1 MKRNNKIA
9 ILNLLITKK
18 KITRNELAEILG
30 ISRMAV
36 SKLVKSLIERKYI
49 IETDTVDTPK
59 TGKKPKYLYI
69 NLDKFQNIMAI
80 YFGLSS
86 VTISIADIYG
96 KILTTESISI
106 GSKTDVLNT
115 TLKKVSEIL
124 KKYKIMLISIGM
136 NGIVDSFRGIAEIST
151 YYHWK
156 NLNLKEIFEKNFNIT
171 TIIENGVNLIALSQ
185 SKIYE
190 NQKDF
195 VILNIENGVGS
206 TISKYDPVSNKR
218 SFELKEIGHI
228 PFDYSESS
236 LLCVCGN
243 KGCLETVMANWRI
256 EEKVCTKTGEHF
268 SYDKII
274 EEANKNKSFFRDEI
288 LTLLR
293 PLSYIILWINN
304 LITPEKIIITGKITF
319 IDDFFWKELKRILKN
334 NSLDKTKEI
343 IIERSDYNDNLII
356 KGALQYGIENITNSL
371 FFESM
376 FKGESN
382 E

>member
-49 IETDTVDTPK
+49 VETDTVDTPK

-124 KKYKIMLISIGM
+124 KKYK
-136 NGIVDSFRGIAEIST
+136 
-151 YYHWK
+151 K
-156 NLNLKEIFEKNFNIT
+156 
-171 TIIENGVNLIALSQ
+171 
-185 SKIYE
+185 
-190 NQKDF
+190 
-195 VILNIENGVGS
+195 
-206 TISKYDPVSNKR
+206 
-218 SFELKEIGHI
+218 
-228 PFDYSESS
+228 
-236 LLCVCGN
+236 
-243 KGCLETVMANWRI
+243 
-256 EEKVCTKTGEHF
+256 
-268 SYDKII
+268 
-274 EEANKNKSFFRDEI
+274 
-288 LTLLR
+288 
-293 PLSYIILWINN
+293 
-304 LITPEKIIITGKITF
+304 
-319 IDDFFWKELKRILKN
+319 
-334 NSLDKTKEI
+334 
-343 IIERSDYNDNLII
+343 
-356 KGALQYGIENITNSL
+356 
-371 FFESM
+371 
-376 FKGESN
+376 
-382 E
+382 

>member
-36 SKLVKSLIERKYI
+36 SKLVKFLIEKKYI
-49 IETDTVDTPK
+49 IETDTVDTSK

-136 NGIVDSFRGIAEIST
+136 NGIVDSFRGIAKIST

-190 NQKDF
+190 SQKDF

-206 TISKYDPVSNKR
+206 TISKYDSISNKR
-218 SFELKEIGHI
+218 IFELKEIGHI
-228 PFDYSESS
+228 PFD
-236 LLCVCGN
+236 
-243 KGCLETVMANWRI
+243 
-256 EEKVCTKTGEHF
+256 
-268 SYDKII
+268 
-274 EEANKNKSFFRDEI
+274 
-288 LTLLR
+288 
-293 PLSYIILWINN
+293 
-304 LITPEKIIITGKITF
+304 
-319 IDDFFWKELKRILKN
+319 
-334 NSLDKTKEI
+334 
-343 IIERSDYNDNLII
+343 
-356 KGALQYGIENITNSL
+356 
-371 FFESM
+371 
-376 FKGESN
+376 
-382 E
+382 

>member
-18 KITRNELAEILG
+18 KLTRNELAEILG
-30 ISRMAV
+30 ISKMAV
-36 SKLVKSLIERKYI
+36 GKLAKSLIEKNYI
-49 IETDTVDTPK
+49 TESDIIDTSK
-59 TGKKPKYLYI
+59 TGKKPKYLSI

-80 YFGLSS
+80 YFGLSTI
-86 VTISIADIYG
+86 TISIADIYG
-96 KILTTESISI
+96 KLLTTESISI
-106 GSKTDVLNT
+106 DSKTDVLNS
-115 TLKKVSEIL
+115 TLKKVSKIL
-124 KKYKIMLISIGM
+124 KNYKVMLISIGM
-136 NGIVDSFRGIAEIST
+136 NGIVDPFKGISKIST

-156 NLNLKEIFEKNFNIT
+156 NLNLKEIFENNFNIT

-190 NQKDF
+190 SQKDF
-195 VILNIENGVGS
+195 VILNIDNGVGS
-206 TISKYDPVSNKR
+206 TISKYDSISNKR
-218 SFELKEIGHI
+218 IFELKEIGHI

-256 EEKVCTKTGEHF
+256 EERIHIKTGYHF
-268 SYDKII
+268 SYNKII
-274 EEANKNKSFFRDEI
+274 EEANRNKPFFRDEI
-288 LTLLR
+288 LTLLK

-319 IDDFFWKELKRILKN
+319 IGDFFWKELKRILKN
-334 NSLDKTKEI
+334 NSLDKAKEI

-371 FFESM
+371 FFERM
-376 FKGESN
+376 FKGENN